1 MVRRGVCRLGSK
13 GRNIQ
18 HPLKYHLRR
27 TVMSSIN
34 AVTNDDHRF
43 TPLPEIPL
51 TQVRAAA
58 EHDDE
63 YQKLKQTIVTGFP
76 GTKGELG

>member
-1 MVRRGVCRLGSK
+1 M
-13 GRNIQ
+13 
-18 HPLKYHLRR
+18 
-27 TVMSSIN
+27 
-34 AVTNDDHRF
+34 
-43 TPLPEIPL
+43 PETPL

-76 GTKGELG
+76 GTKGELDDAVRPYWAMRDRPTVDDDLIVVCLSLNE